1 MKKNLAIVVLTWNDY
16 KNTIICLKSIINQLK
31 HDQKLFLIDNNSKNS
46 IFEKT
51 CDWLDKNY
59 KKKFNKL
66 IIGSN
71 YKINDTIF
79 KNKSIFL
86 LRNKKNLGCGLGHNP
101 GYKLAI
107 TNNFK
112 FVARIDNDM
121 LVPKNFFNKI
131 LINFYNQTV
140 QGVSPKILYKHNR
153 KLIWWMGTKIGN
165 SLKFQTHMRDYPYGL
180 KDNKKYSNIIKT
192 DAIAGCASVM
202 RCSRLKKVGLSDKDF
217 FYGPEDV
224 EFSRRLFTVNG
235 SLVVDRDLKI
245 FHSVTQSF
253 KGLNK
258 RKIYFEYK
266 YRLVLIKKIGKPFDK
281 FFGYSISLIKFILYV
296 LLFFKK
302 RHRIKIQPVFLALIH
317 FYQNKLG
324 DFDRKN
330 KIFLNKN

>member
-1 MKKNLAIVVLTWNDY
+1 MKKTLAIVVLTWNDY

-31 HDQKLFLIDNNSKNS
+31 NDQKLFLIDNNSKNS
-46 IFEKT
+46 IFVKT

-71 YKINDTIF
+71 YKINDTIL

-107 TNNFK
+107 TNNFE

-121 LVPKNFFNKI
+121 LVPKKFFTRILKNFNNKI
-131 LINFYNQTV
+131 V
-140 QGVSPKILYKHNR
+140 QGVSPKIFYKHDR

-180 KDNKKYSNIIKT
+180 RDNKNYSNIIET
-192 DAIAGCASVM
+192 DAIAGCASIM

-235 SLVVDRDLKI
+235 SLVADRDLKI

-253 KGLNK
+253 IGLNK
-258 RKIYFEYK
+258 RRVYFEYK
-266 YRLVLIKKIGKPFDK
+266 YRLVLIQKIGTWLDK
-281 FFGYSISLIKFILYV
+281 LFGYSISLIKLILYV
-296 LLFFKK
+296 VLIFKK
-302 RHRIKIQPVFLALIH
+302 KHRIKIQPVFLALLH
-317 FYQNKLG
+317 FYTGKLG
-324 DFDRKN
+324 NHDRKY
-330 KIFLNKN
+330 KIF

>member
-1 MKKNLAIVVLTWNDY
+1 MKKTLAIVVLTWNDY

-31 HDQKLFLIDNNSKNS
+31 NDQKLFLIDNNSKNS
-46 IFEKT
+46 IFVKT

-71 YKINDTIF
+71 YKINDTIL

-86 LRNKKNLGCGLGHNP
+86 LMNKKNLGCGLGHNP

-121 LVPKNFFNKI
+121 VVPKNFFNKI
-131 LINFYNQTV
+131 LKNFNNQTV
-140 QGVSPKILYKHNR
+140 QGVSPKIFYKHDR

-180 KDNKKYSNIIKT
+180 RDNKNYSNIIET
-192 DAIAGCASVM
+192 DAIAGCASIM

-253 KGLNK
+253 IGSNK
-258 RKIYFEYK
+258 RRLYFEYK
-266 YRLVLIKKIGKPFDK
+266 YRLVLIQKIGTWLDK
-281 FFGYSISLIKFILYV
+281 LFGYSISLIKFILYV
-296 LLFFKK
+296 FLFFKK
-302 RHRIKIQPVFLALIH
+302 RHRVKIQPVFFALVH
-317 FYQNKLG
+317 FYTNKLG
-324 DFDRKN
+324 DFDRK
-330 KIFLNKN
+330 KQIF

>member
-1 MKKNLAIVVLTWNDY
+1 MNKTLAIVVLTWNDY
-16 KNTIICLKSIINQLK
+16 KNTVIALKSIIYQLK
-31 HDQKLFLIDNNSKNS
+31 QDQKLFLIDNNSIDS

-51 CDWLDKNY
+51 CDWLEKNY
-59 KKKFNKL
+59 KNKFNKT
-66 IIGSN
+66 IIRSKD
-71 YKINDTIF
+71 KIGNLTL
-79 KNKSIFL
+79 KRKSIFV

-101 GYKLAI
+101 GYELAI

-131 LINFYNQTV
+131 LKNFNNKTIQA
-140 QGVSPKILYKHNR
+140 VSPKILYKHNR

-180 KDNKKYSNIIKT
+180 KDNKKYSGITRT
-192 DAIAGCASVM
+192 DAIAGCASIM

-224 EFSRRLFTVNG
+224 EFSRRLFTVDG

-253 KGLNK
+253 TGLNK
-258 RKIYFEYK
+258 RRIYFEYK
-266 YRLVLIKKIGKPFDK
+266 YRLVLIQKIGTWLDK
-281 FFGYSISLIKFILYV
+281 LIGYSISLIKFILYV
-296 LLFFKK
+296 FLFFKK
-302 RHRIKIQPVFLALIH
+302 RHRIKIQPVFFALVH
-317 FYQNKLG
+317 FYTNKLG

-330 KIFLNKN
+330 QIF

>member
-1 MKKNLAIVVLTWNDY
+1 MKKTLAIVVLTWNDY

-31 HDQKLFLIDNNSKNS
+31 NDQKLFLIDNNSKNS
-46 IFEKT
+46 IFVKT

-71 YKINDTIF
+71 YKINDTIL

-107 TNNFK
+107 TNNFE

-121 LVPKNFFNKI
+121 LVPKKFFTRILKNFNNKI
-131 LINFYNQTV
+131 V
-140 QGVSPKILYKHNR
+140 QGVSPKIFYKHDR

-180 KDNKKYSNIIKT
+180 RDNKNYSNIIET
-192 DAIAGCASVM
+192 DAIAGCASIM

-253 KGLNK
+253 IGLNK
-258 RKIYFEYK
+258 RRIYFEYK
-266 YRLVLIKKIGKPFDK
+266 YRLLLIQKIGTWLDK
-281 FFGYSISLIKFILYV
+281 LFGYSISLIKLILYV
-296 LLFFKK
+296 VLIFKK
-302 RHRIKIQPVFLALIH
+302 KHRIKIQPVFLALLH
-317 FYQNKLG
+317 FYTGKFGNH
-324 DFDRKN
+324 DRKY
-330 KIFLNKN
+330 KIF